1 MLTKEAQAKI
11 QLMVKKIGG
20 IKLDVG
26 AGDNIQEGFIGMDM
40 RQTKNADIVHNAEVV
55 PYPLPDEICH
65 IIICSHLVEHLNPA
79 KMIDIMNEWW
89 RLLKETGQLWLSM
102 PYAGSFG
109 FWQDPTH
116 IKTWNEETATYFDP
130 SQFLYNIYK
139 PKPYKIIRNVWH
151 EGGNLE
157 VVFEKLPESHEV
169 HTPQGYDH
177 IQIGADK
184 SKVKKIKSHTKRHGR
199 AVTEMR
205 GASLV

>member
-1 MLTKEAQAKI
+1 MI
-11 QLMVKKIGG
+11 KKIGG

-40 RQTKNADIVHNAEVV
+40 RKTKNADIVHNAEVT

-116 IKTWNEETATYFDP
+116 IKTWNEATATYFDP

-157 VVFEKLPESHEV
+157 VVFEKLPENHGVE
-169 HTPQGYDH
+169 TPKGYDH
-177 IQIGADK
+177 IQEN
-184 SKVKKIKSHTKRHGR
+184 KKKKKGKAHSRRHGSST
-199 AVTEMR
+199 TEMR

>member
-1 MLTKEAQAKI
+1 MLSKETQVKI
-11 QLMVKKIGG
+11 DLMLRKIGG

-26 AGDNIQEGFIGMDM
+26 AGDNLQEGFIGMDM
-40 RQTKNADIVHNAEVV
+40 RPTKNADIIHNAEVM

-116 IKTWNEETATYFDP
+116 IKTWNEATATYFDP

-157 VVFEKLPESHEV
+157 VILEKLPLNHGV
-169 HTPQGYDH
+169 KTPTGYDH
-177 IQIGADK
+177 IQKEDK
-184 SKVKKIKSHTKRHGR
+184 KKVKVKTHQRR
-199 AVTEMR
+199 MARNVTQAC